1 MGHISISGE
10 KLPGVCNFHDHCL
23 EGYASGQAL
32 QRRWKINSLKE
43 IDDNHPLWEE
53 TATFLAKGVLNLV
66 YMFSPQK
73 VILGGGV
80 MKREFLFSQIIDKV
94 VTLNGSYAV
103 LPKNMIVNADLDDR
117 SGVIG
122 AMKWAKLHYGIK

>member
-1 MGHISISGE
+1 
-10 KLPGVCNFHDHCL
+10 CNFHEYCL

-32 QRRWKINSLKE
+32 QKRWKINSLKK

-53 TATFLAKGVLNLV
+53 TATFLAKGILNLV
-66 YMFSPQK
+66 YMLSPEK

-80 MKREFLFSQIIDKV
+80 MKREFLFPQIIDKV
-94 VTLNGSYAV
+94 ISLNGSYTV
-103 LPKNMIVNADLDDR
+103 LPKNMVVNPGLNDQ

-122 AMKWAKLHYGIK
+122 AMKWASLKKI